1 MVWGYGSKGVWG
13 ERMVLAKAI
22 KMDSRRAAELA
33 GKDIILLRLNPDLV
47 RFSLRSLRL

>member
-1 MVWGYGSKGVWG
+1 MGGKNGSCESDKNG
-13 ERMVLAKAI
+13 LTQ
-22 KMDSRRAAELA
+22 SRPSTSSGQAEVA